1 MRNDQKSALKQTS
14 SQVNILIKAHKN
26 VAKAISHAMRLKHGF
41 RGLLKKTFKTLS
53 KVNLRI

>member
-26 VAKAISHAMRLKHGF
+26 VAKAISHATRLKHGF
-41 RGLLKKTFKTLS
+41 RGLLKKD
-53 KVNLRI
+53 I